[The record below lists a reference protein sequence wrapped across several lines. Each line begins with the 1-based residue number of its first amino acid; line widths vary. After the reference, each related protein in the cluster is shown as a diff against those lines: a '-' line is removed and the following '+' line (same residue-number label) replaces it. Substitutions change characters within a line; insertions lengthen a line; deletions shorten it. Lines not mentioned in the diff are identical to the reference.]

1 MTSHFRY
8 MRKLN
13 VKPENPPS
21 YVGGY
26 NKSCGHHPR
35 LWIDLSSRCLEF
47 VTLPL
52 FLDVVHLRSCT
63 DSKNEPPVVGP
74 FSLLLVP
81 SGYRYTCASWWVSQ
95 VPGPPYPL
103 VPFPSFFVSLGV
115 WLARVVSHV
124 YADTSQC
131 SE

>member
-1 MTSHFRY
+1 MHKSN
-8 MRKLN
+8 L
-13 VKPENPPS
+13 
-21 YVGGY
+21 VGTT
-26 NKSCGHHPR
+26 HI
-35 LWIDLSSRCLEF
+35 LWIDLSSWCLEF

-74 FSLLLVP
+74 FSFL
-81 SGYRYTCASWWVSQ
+81 CFWWVSQ
-95 VPGPPYPL
+95 VLGPPYPL
-103 VPFPSFFVSLGV
+103 VPCPSSVSLGV
-115 WLARVVSHV
+115 WLARVASHA